1 MKQLDNILGEEI
13 IRKLQRVSQSVN
25 YSNDSNSIFNRDIT
39 VILPEDGYIDI
50 FNKLNEYKVTGE
62 ELNEFYIIRYKVGDF
77 INKHN
82 DIWDTKRSFKRT
94 RSLVVQLSDPST
106 YRGGN
111 TIVYDIKD
119 KPYDITKKVDSGMIF
134 ASTLNHEV
142 AILEAGVRYS
152 LVACYERGKGGLL

>member
-1 MKQLDNILGEEI
+1 MKQLDNILGEEL
-13 IRKLQRVSQSVN
+13 IRKLQRVSQSID

-82 DIWDTKRSFKRT
+82 DIWDTRRSFKRT
-94 RSLVVQLSDPST
+94 RSLVVQLSDPW
-106 YRGGN
+106 
-111 TIVYDIKD
+111 
-119 KPYDITKKVDSGMIF
+119 
-134 ASTLNHEV
+134 
-142 AILEAGVRYS
+142 
-152 LVACYERGKGGLL
+152 